1 MVEKT
6 LSTQSYMAPVQHLI
20 PLVEARMREQANG
33 HNPDLA
39 AAIEHLLDS
48 GGKRIRPTICL
59 LVAEMLGT
67 DRERS
72 ITLAAAA
79 EMLHT
84 ATLVHDDLI
93 DGSLMRRGMPTL
105 NANWSPSATIL
116 TGDFIFARAAKLAA
130 ETESIQLM
138 DQFAQTLSVIVAGEV
153 SQLFKSKWFASRE
166 DYFERIYAKTASMFE
181 LAAAGPAYLSEINDD
196 MRNQLRRFGHHIG
209 MAFQIVDDILDFT
222 GAQVDIGK
230 PVANDLRQG
239 LFTLP
244 ALYYMEDHPDDPD
257 MQTLINDE
265 ASTEHALNRL
275 VHRIVN
281 SVAIERSMDEAR
293 DFITRA
299 LYLLRDM
306 PECRERQALASL
318 ARYIIDREL

>member
-1 MVEKT
+1 
-6 LSTQSYMAPVQHLI
+6 
-20 PLVEARMREQANG
+20 MREQANG
-33 HNPDLA
+33 YNPDLA

-138 DQFAQTLSVIVAGEV
+138 DQFAQTLSIIVAGEV